1 MRGTEF
7 AELSAFVAVAEQG
20 NFARAAISLGIVPS
34 TLSQTIRNL
43 EERLGV
49 RLFHRTTRSVSLTEA
64 GEHLLGR
71 IAPAFSELQSAV
83 EAINDFRNTPMGTLR
98 LSVSTIP
105 AQMILAPVLKQF
117 LAAYPAIQVEVV
129 VDDSDSDI
137 VTGRFDAGLR
147 YGLRIEK
154 DMLRVVA
161 SPESRMVVVASP
173 EYLKKYPVP
182 QTPQDLQQH
191 QCIQLRKSDQNL
203 VTWIFEKDQ
212 QQIEIAVKGALIVND
227 IDLLKNVVN
236 EGVGLGYMLE
246 DYAWQDLQQGRLIAL
261 LTDWSVPTHRY
272 YLYYANRHQLPIPL
286 KLFIQFMQNYLQ
298 HHENDIHV

>member
-20 NFARAAISLGIVPS
+20 NFARAAIYLGIVPS

-49 RLFHRTTRSVSLTEA
+49 RLLHRTTRSVSLTEA
-64 GEHLLGR
+64 GERLLGR

-83 EAINDFRNTPMGTLR
+83 ESINDFRNTPIGTLR

-105 AQMILAPVLKQF
+105 AQMILAPLLKKF

-161 SPESRMVVVASP
+161 SPESRMVVLASP
-173 EYLKKYPVP
+173 EYLQKHAAPHI
-182 QTPQDLQQH
+182 PQDLQQH
-191 QCIQLRKSDQNL
+191 SCIQLRKSDQNL
-203 VTWIFEKDQ
+203 VTWVFEKNQ
-212 QQIEIAVKGALIVND
+212 QQLEIAVNGSLIVNNV
-227 IDLLKNVVN
+227 DLLKKALY
-236 EGVGLGYMLE
+236 EGVGVGYMLE
-246 DYAWQDLQQGRLIAL
+246 DYVHEDIQQGKLIPL
-261 LTDWSVPTHRY
+261 LTDWSVPTHHY
-272 YLYYANRHQLPIPL
+272 YLYYANRHQLPVPL
-286 KLFIQFMQNYLQ
+286 KLFIQFMRDDLKA
-298 HHENDIHV
+298 DS

>member
-7 AELSAFVAVAEQG
+7 AELSAFVAVAEQR
-20 NFARAAISLGIVPS
+20 NFARAAVYLGIVPS

-49 RLFHRTTRSVSLTEA
+49 RLLNRTTRSVSLTEA
-64 GEHLLGR
+64 GEQLLSR
-71 IAPAFSELQSAV
+71 IAPAFSELQGAV
-83 EAINDFRNTPMGTLR
+83 DSINDFRNTPIGTLR
-98 LSVSTIP
+98 LSVSTVP
-105 AQMILAPVLKQF
+105 AQMILAPVLKRF
-117 LAAYPAIQVEVV
+117 LEAYPAIQVEVV

-173 EYLKKYPVP
+173 AYLQKYPAP
-182 QTPQDLQQH
+182 KTPQDLQQH

-212 QQIEIAVKGALIVND
+212 QQLEIAVKGALIVND
-227 IDLLKNVVN
+227 IDLLKNVVH

-246 DYAWQDLQQGRLIAL
+246 DYARQELEQGQLVAL
-261 LTDWSVPTHRY
+261 LTEWSVPTHHY

-286 KLFIQFMQNYLQ
+286 KLFIQFMRDYLQ
-298 HHENDIHV
+298 TD